1 MKRFNYYLALLALLP
16 IAGGIYLW
24 GVRNRIP
31 QIQTFEIC
39 NYQYYIDN
47 FPEQEKVEPVSDIA
61 DLLKSV
67 EEIWLRKYGV
77 DIKKQKPYQVF
88 YDNENEVW
96 LVTGSVRPITEGGV
110 AYILID
116 GITGDV
122 LAVWHDK

>member
-1 MKRFNYYLALLALLP
+1 MKRFNYYLALFALLP

>member
-47 FPEQEKVEPVSDIA
+47 FPGQEKVEPVSDIA

-77 DIKKQKPYQVF
+77 HIKKQKPYQVF